1 MNYRQ
6 GRLVLVYSRA
16 HFHVQTDPVSL
27 EDVLDV
33 PLIALGKG
41 SAILA
46 AVQRAYRSQGRQF
59 QSRFVV
65 SGFDT
70 MLALLRVGLGGGLTP
85 PAMLPAC
92 KLGQTP
98 DCSAIHAAC
107 HGGPYMIVSVNTHA
121 HP

>member
-1 MNYRQ
+1 MSLEAMNYRQ
-6 GRLVLVYSRA
+6 DRLVLVYSRA
-16 HFHVQTDPVSL
+16 HFHFQTDPVSL

-70 MLALLRVGLGGGLTP
+70 MLALVREGLGVGLRSEEHTSELQSL
-85 PAMLPAC
+85 MRI
-92 KLGQTP
+92 
-98 DCSAIHAAC
+98 S
-107 HGGPYMIVSVNTHA
+107 
-121 HP
+121 